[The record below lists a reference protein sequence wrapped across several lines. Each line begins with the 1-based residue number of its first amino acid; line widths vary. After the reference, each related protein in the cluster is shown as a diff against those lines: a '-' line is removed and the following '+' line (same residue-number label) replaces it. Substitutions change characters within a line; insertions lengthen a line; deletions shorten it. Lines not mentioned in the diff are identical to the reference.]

1 MKEYFTRRLL
11 MNKLNGNEDVINI
24 IINYLKKNEENSISY
39 NYLGNKIVDFG
50 KHKGKTFRN
59 VIIHHPYYIKW
70 LLDQTNIINNEY
82 MRRYLRYKSNDK
94 ISIIRLNKQRRYDF
108 DNYNTY

>member
-11 MNKLNGNEDVINI
+11 MNKLDGHEDIVNI
-24 IINYLKKNEENSISY
+24 IINYLKKNQENNNSY

-50 KHKGKTFRN
+50 KHKGKTYRE
-59 VIIHHPYYIKW
+59 VINHHPYYIKW
-70 LLDQTNIINNEY
+70 LLDQTDRITNEY
-82 MRRYLRYKSNDK
+82 FRRYLRYRSNDK
-94 ISIIRLNKQRRYDF
+94 INIIRLNKQRRYDW